1 MTLTVSF
8 RVVGLFCYFENLQLE
23 NIEPTSTVREIM
35 RAIVSKKPEY
45 QYVSRQTEKGK
56 LIIDSMSYLYSDSS
70 TQPFNTSKEPHNGL
84 RDLSNFFPELG
95 SVAPSLVWQYYRS
108 VTGTIGGKV
117 CEIKLLQRG
126 QPSFA
131 DTSINFYDPFFGELP
146 PEDTFQVKSYNLTWR
161 LVQIQLSEEKR
172 ILFAKS

>member
-45 QYVSRQTEKGK
+45 QYVSRQTKTGK
-56 LIIDSMSYLYSDSS
+56 LIVESMSYVYSDSS
-70 TQPFNTSKEPHNGL
+70 TRPFNTKDIPTNGF
-84 RDLSNFFPELG
+84 RDLSNLISLDQP
-95 SVAPSLVWQYYRS
+95 PSLVWQYYRS